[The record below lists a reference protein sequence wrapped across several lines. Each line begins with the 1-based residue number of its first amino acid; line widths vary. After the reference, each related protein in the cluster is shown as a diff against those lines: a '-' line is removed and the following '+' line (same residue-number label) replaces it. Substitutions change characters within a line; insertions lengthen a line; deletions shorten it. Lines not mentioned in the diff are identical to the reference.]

1 MLNQPKPVTSRLRIA
16 VAGATAHLA
25 LLEDVAEG
33 SSHAYHL
40 TGARNWTMPQIAEEL
55 SHLLGRRISYGNRSL
70 AEQQSALLADGL
82 PPLVA
87 ELLVGLDHIFHESVL
102 SERTDTVE
110 ALTGTAPRQLT
121 EWLRKNLAT
130 FKN

>member
-33 SSHAYHL
+33 SHAYHL

-55 SHLLGRRISYGNRSL
+55 SHLLGRRISYGMGVANFRRRNHQRKPRNR
-70 AEQQSALLADGL
+70 
-82 PPLVA
+82 VVTN
-87 ELLVGLDHIFHESVL
+87 VGVVSSDIPT
-102 SERTDTVE
+102 R
-110 ALTGTAPRQLT
+110 
-121 EWLRKNLAT
+121 
-130 FKN
+130 FKVPN